1 MVLMKTYT
9 LKAGDLDPK
18 WVMLDADGQVLGR
31 LASQVAQILRGKH
44 KPNFVPHLDNGDFV
58 VIVNAE
64 KIRLTGKKAEAKSYF
79 RHTGYPGGVK
89 FTSFRE
95 MIEKHP
101 DRVIQK
107 AVKGMLPHNSLGAKM
122 LKKLKVYSGTD
133 HPHKAQQPE
142 SIKL

>member
-1 MVLMKTYT
+1 MKTYT

-133 HPHKAQQPE
+133 HPHQAQQPE

>member
-1 MVLMKTYT
+1 MKTYT

-18 WVMLDADGQVLGR
+18 WVLVDADGQVLGR
-31 LASQVAQILRGKH
+31 LASRVAQILRGKH
-44 KPNFVPHLDNGDFV
+44 KPNFVPYLDNGDFV

-64 KIRLTGKKAEAKSYF
+64 KIRLTGKKSEAKTYF

-89 FTSFRE
+89 FTSFKE

-122 LKKLKVYSGTD
+122 LSKLKVYAGTD
-133 HPHKAQQPE
+133 HPHQAQQPVK
-142 SIKL
+142 I

>member
-18 WVMLDADGQVLGR
+18 WVLVDADGQVLGR
-31 LASQVAQILRGKH
+31 LASRVAQILRGKH
-44 KPNFVPHLDNGDFV
+44 KPNFVPYLDNGDFV

-64 KIRLTGKKAEAKSYF
+64 KIRLTGKKSEAKTYF

-89 FTSFRE
+89 FTSFKE

-122 LKKLKVYSGTD
+122 LSKLKVYAGTD
-133 HPHKAQQPE
+133 HPHQAQQPVK
-142 SIKL
+142 I

>member
-1 MVLMKTYT
+1 MKTYT